1 MDKSVSAFSIYI
13 LHNLNKSKGV
23 IVLKLV
29 TLVGSPRKGG
39 NTDTLLKKVAEG
51 FTSQGG
57 ETQTFYLNELNLRG
71 CQACYACKKT
81 GQCAV
86 KDDTAEIFKAI
97 NDADAVVI
105 GSPIYFGRFTAQ
117 LALVMDRLFAYLKP
131 DFSSSLA
138 PGKKYGLVFA
148 QNQPDSKLY
157 ASCIDGVA
165 QVLGRVGFAAGGKT
179 LVGSGLGA
187 ADAALQNEQYLQAA
201 VALGKELAVANK

>member
-1 MDKSVSAFSIYI
+1 M
-13 LHNLNKSKGV
+13 
-23 IVLKLV
+23 KLV
-29 TLVGSPRKGG
+29 ALVGSPRKGG
-39 NTDTLLKKVAEG
+39 NTDTLLQKVAEG
-51 FTSQGG
+51 FSSQGG
-57 ETQTFYLNELNLRG
+57 ETQTFYLNDLNLRG

-81 GQCAV
+81 GQCVV

-97 NDADAVVI
+97 NAADAVVI

-148 QNQPDSKLY
+148 QNQPDPKLY
-157 ASCIDGVA
+157 AGCIDGVA
-165 QVLGRVGFAAGGKT
+165 QVLGRVGFAAGAKP

-201 VALGKELAVANK
+201 AALGKELAAANKE